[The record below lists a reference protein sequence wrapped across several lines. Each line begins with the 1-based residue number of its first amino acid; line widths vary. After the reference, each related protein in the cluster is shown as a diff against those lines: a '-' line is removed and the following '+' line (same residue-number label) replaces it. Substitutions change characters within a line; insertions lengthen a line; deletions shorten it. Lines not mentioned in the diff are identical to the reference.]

1 MCLMGEH
8 EATYLHKAVLYGK
21 LIQYNSDSRGSQ
33 TCIDVKEADVEVDG
47 LAGDNVVPLII

>member
-33 TCIDVKEADVEVDG
+33 TCIDVKEADVEANG